1 MRTGY
6 NNYPPAPSQSIQPE
20 GMSLLFLYVQRN
32 IYIRNIEILFDSVR
46 RFCCHLFVFP
56 PVHPIKNACV
66 RGVKPARALHSHRRR
81 RIMVW
86 SISIYQNI
94 WWLYQYHDN
103 SSIKHRYNYAKILCS
118 LPLFS
123 SQSGRQQ
130 SSRQSKYVQFSSLKF
145 PSSSFPFHYVW
156 TKQHSKVWRINIRN
170 SLALPYHRSDCLC
183 IARLVW

>member
-81 RIMVW
+81 RIMV
-86 SISIYQNI
+86 
-94 WWLYQYHDN
+94 
-103 SSIKHRYNYAKILCS
+103 
-118 LPLFS
+118 
-123 SQSGRQQ
+123 
-130 SSRQSKYVQFSSLKF
+130 
-145 PSSSFPFHYVW
+145 
-156 TKQHSKVWRINIRN
+156 
-170 SLALPYHRSDCLC
+170 
-183 IARLVW
+183 